1 MEFIIA
7 ARCWLFFLPA
17 THQTRHVT
25 SQSME
30 KNSEKMR
37 LQAHPPN
44 TNIYIWTHIYWILLT
59 QNPTKITWRKF
70 FRVGNNTHMR
80 LINSKKILKS
90 EVMRFCK
97 RIPIQIKKCMTICF
111 TWNITGNMLVFGEW
125 EEKRIRKRYYIIHI
139 VPGRWINRMW
149 TRCKQTPKPTA
160 QAYTEMKRTNK
171 QQSKWIHGEKR
182 APIKCV

>member
-30 KNSEKMR
+30 KILRKCD
-37 LQAHPPN
+37 
-44 TNIYIWTHIYWILLT
+44 YKHIHRIQKYTYGRIFIEFCWHKT
-59 QNPTKITWRKF
+59 QQKSLDGNF
-70 FRVGNNTHMR
+70 FVLGITHMR

-125 EEKRIRKRYYIIHI
+125 EETLLHI